1 MVPTGS
7 GRRYVWRSAEY
18 NRGVTDSDPRNA
30 TLVERHDL
38 NETLSI
44 VRVRPDSGR
53 VPDFTPGQFITLGLP
68 KAVAAEGAAVRRRRP
83 GYVAMTRR
91 AYSIASSP
99 TQTEY
104 FELFVVLIEAGRL
117 TPKLWDLGAGDR
129 LWMDSIVKG
138 EFTLDP
144 VPAGKDLVMISTGT
158 GIAPFVSMLRTYRGT
173 GRWRRLVLVSG
184 VRRPGDLGFRAELE
198 ATAREDPTVCYVPIV
213 SRPAA
218 DDSWTGLRGRVG
230 VLLDEGVYERQVG
243 AALDPATCHV
253 LLCGNP
259 DMIDDMEARL
269 QQRGFRTHSAAAPGQ
284 IHFERYW

>member
-1 MVPTGS
+1 M
-7 GRRYVWRSAEY
+7 RRPAEY

-30 TLVERHDL
+30 TLLERHDL
-38 NETLSI
+38 SEALSI
-44 VRVRPDSGR
+44 VRVRPDSGH

-68 KAVAAEGAAVRRRRP
+68 KAVSAEAAAVRRRRP
-83 GYVAMTRR
+83 GQVAMTRR

-104 FELFVVLIEAGRL
+104 LELFVVLIESGRL
-117 TPKLWDLGAGDR
+117 TPRLWDLDVGDR
-129 LWMDSIVKG
+129 LWMDSHVKG

-158 GIAPFVSMLRTYRGT
+158 GIAPFVSMLRTYRDA
-173 GRWRRLVLVSG
+173 GRWRRLVLVNG
-184 VRRPGDLGFRAELE
+184 VRRAGDLGFRGELE

-213 SRPAA
+213 SRPAE
-218 DDSWTGLRGRVG
+218 DESWTGLRGRVG
-230 VLLDEGVYERQVG
+230 VLLDEGMCERHAGV
-243 AALDPATCHV
+243 ALDPETCHV

-259 DMIDDMEARL
+259 DMIEDMEARL